1 MAYMMQIDETE
12 AERKIAY
19 IRDITENNGLK
30 QGLWLVL
37 ELSKKG
43 INVSKTELSDFL
55 SMRATT
61 PKAWRVLVEAEKI
74 CKRYER
80 DFLNKRQSGN

>member
-1 MAYMMQIDETE
+1 MVQIDEAE

-43 INVSKTELSDFL
+43 INVSKTELSDFHHWTHI
-55 SMRATT
+55 RT
-61 PKAWRVLVEAEKI
+61 P
-74 CKRYER
+74 
-80 DFLNKRQSGN
+80 